1 MVTNGVP
8 QSPEETEKRAFS
20 DFGDDTRSRW
30 SNIVRRFDA
39 PLRGFFAN
47 RVRNPADID
56 DLVQAVFLQLLQ
68 RSNGEPI
75 EYVQQYLFQ
84 AAANVLRD
92 QGRRS
97 KVRHQ
102 DQHQSYDEDL
112 HAVGTEISIERILI
126 AQESVALVMGAL
138 NDLPERTREVFVLR
152 GIGKRPHD
160 EVAAMLGI
168 SRRVVHKHM
177 TRAFKHL
184 GRVLGDLD

>member
-1 MVTNGVP
+1 MTNGVP
-8 QSPEETEKRAFS
+8 QSPEDMEKRAFS

-30 SNIVRRFDA
+30 SNIVRRFDS

-68 RSNGEPI
+68 RSNGESI

-126 AQESVALVMGAL
+126 AQESVAQVMNAL
-138 NDLPERTREVFVLR
+138 NDMPERTREVFVLR

-160 EVAAMLGI
+160 EVALMLGI

-184 GRVLGDLD
+184 GRVLGDMD

>member
-1 MVTNGVP
+1 MTTGVP
-8 QSPEETEKRAFS
+8 QRPEVPEKSAFS
-20 DFGDDTRSRW
+20 DFGDDHHSRW
-30 SNIVRRFDA
+30 DNVVRRFEG

-56 DLVQAVFLQLLQ
+56 DLVQAVFLQLFQ
-68 RSNGEPI
+68 RAKGESI
-75 EYVQQYLFQ
+75 EHVQQYLFQ

-92 QGRRS
+92 QGRRA
-97 KVRHQ
+97 KVRH
-102 DQHQSYDEDL
+102 HEEHLSYDETV
-112 HAVGTEISIERILI
+112 HAIGTEITMERILI
-126 AQESVALVMGAL
+126 GQESVALVMSAL
-138 NDLPERTREVFVLR
+138 KELPERTREVFVLR

-160 EVAAMLGI
+160 EVALMLGI